1 MRRFALIMVTCLCVV
16 AGFSAFVPPVAA
28 QTVPTPTF
36 SVTVVGETNGTRQQ
50 FARNLILVPEVP
62 IKLIVTFHNN
72 DTMQHS
78 FTIND
83 VNGTIQI
90 DSKLLNPG
98 ANVTLNFTVLSMT
111 LIAYNGTQF
120 RPEVAPGGG
129 ILFYCIPHRSS
140 GMTGRIALAGA
151 PTAGQPAEKG
161 ILLRAYWI
169 GIIGIAAMLLWTII
183 SYFLIKSS
191 SRHFTDHREHVRK
204 GLP

>member
-1 MRRFALIMVTCLCVV
+1 MRSFALIMVACLCVV
-16 AGFSAFVPPVAA
+16 AGFSAFVPTVAA

-83 VNGTIQI
+83 VNGTIKI

-111 LIAYNGTQF
+111 LVAYNGTQF

>member
-1 MRRFALIMVTCLCVV
+1 MRSFALIMAASLFVM
-16 AGFSAFVPPVAA
+16 AAFPVLASSVFA
-28 QTVPTPTF
+28 QTVSIPTF

-62 IKLIVTFHNN
+62 IKLVVTFHNN
-72 DTMQHS
+72 DTMPHS
-78 FTIND
+78 FTIDD
-83 VNGTIQI
+83 VNGTRQI
-90 DSKLLNPG
+90 NTGLVSPG
-98 ANVTLNFTVLSMT
+98 LNVTLNFTVVSMT

-120 RPEVAPGGG
+120 RPEVAPSGG
-129 ILFYCIPHRSS
+129 ILFYCIPHRTA

-169 GIIGIAAMLLWTII
+169 GIIGIAATLLWVIV
-183 SYFLIKSS
+183 SYFLIKTS
-191 SRHFTDHREHVRK
+191 SRHHSDHREHVRR

>member
-1 MRRFALIMVTCLCVV
+1 MRSFALIMVACLLVT
-16 AGFSAFVPPVAA
+16 AAFPIFVLPVSVQA
-28 QTVPTPTF
+28 VSTPTF

-62 IKLIVTFHNN
+62 IKLVVTFHNN

-78 FTIND
+78 FTIDD
-83 VNGTIQI
+83 VNGTIKI
-90 DSKLLNPG
+90 NTGLVNPG
-98 ANVTLNFTVLSMT
+98 SNMTLNFTVVSMT

-120 RPEVAPGGG
+120 KPEVAPGGG
-129 ILFYCIPHRSS
+129 ILFYCIPHRTA

-151 PTAGQPAEKG
+151 PTSGQPAEKG

>member
-1 MRRFALIMVTCLCVV
+1 MRSFALIMVACLCVV
-16 AGFSAFVPPVAA
+16 AGFSAFVPTVAA

-83 VNGTIQI
+83 VNGTIKI

-111 LIAYNGTQF
+111 LVAYNGTQF

-191 SRHFTDHREHVRK
+191 SRHFTDHREHVRR

>member
-1 MRRFALIMVTCLCVV
+1 MRSFALIMVACLCVV
-16 AGFSAFVPPVAA
+16 AGFSAFVPTVAA

-83 VNGTIQI
+83 VNGTIQT

-111 LIAYNGTQF
+111 LIAYNGTKF

-129 ILFYCIPHRSS
+129 ILFYC
-140 GMTGRIALAGA
+140 
-151 PTAGQPAEKG
+151 

>member
-1 MRRFALIMVTCLCVV
+1 MRSFALIMVTCLCVV
-16 AGFSAFVPPVAA
+16 ACFSAFVPTVAA

-83 VNGTIQI
+83 VNGTIQT

>member
-1 MRRFALIMVTCLCVV
+1 MRSFALIMVACLLVT
-16 AGFSAFVPPVAA
+16 AAFPILVLPVSVQA
-28 QTVPTPTF
+28 VSTPTF

-78 FTIND
+78 FTIAD

-111 LIAYNGTQF
+111 LVAYNGTQF
-120 RPEVAPGGG
+120 RPEVAPGDRKSTR
-129 ILFYCIPHRSS
+129 LNSS
-140 GMTGRIALAGA
+140 HV
-151 PTAGQPAEKG
+151 E
-161 ILLRAYWI
+161 
-169 GIIGIAAMLLWTII
+169 I
-183 SYFLIKSS
+183 SYAVF
-191 SRHFTDHREHVRK
+191 
-204 GLP
+204 